1 MTIQFIINIYGAR
14 VDTYKKENSL
24 LQTLQE
30 SIPGTLRCICCQA
43 VELKSSLAKHMPFMD
58 EGSFA

>member
-1 MTIQFIINIYGAR
+1 MVPELIHIR
-14 VDTYKKENSL
+14 EENSF

-30 SIPGTLRCICCQA
+30 SVPGTLRSICCQA
-43 VELKSSLAKHMPFMD
+43 VEHKSSLAKYMPFMD

>member
-1 MTIQFIINIYGAR
+1 MVPELIHIR
-14 VDTYKKENSL
+14 KENSL

-30 SIPGTLRCICCQA
+30 SIPGTLRSICCQA
-43 VELKSSLAKHMPFMD
+43 VELTSSLAKYMPFMD